1 MRRAF
6 SLIEVLIGV
15 FVLALALL
23 GLAAIF
29 AKTTHQ
35 MVETTDQVFG
45 RSARR
50 SGDALYRTLNRG
62 AAPLAL
68 GWNHEPLASVVS
80 GIGVCA
86 FSFVREGDIDP
97 IVVVTASFKG
107 PYEYLTVW
115 SDEYTPVNRDVVV
128 SWYGHIHTVEDGE
141 IRGLQSFERAY
152 PILVIPYA
160 KSRLLDAHRLE
171 YIQELDK

>member
-45 RSARR
+45 RHARM
-50 SGDALYRTLNRG
+50 SGEAVYRTLDRG
-62 AAPLAL
+62 AAVLSP
-68 GWNHEPLASVVS
+68 GWNHEPLGSVAEGMTVA
-80 GIGVCA
+80 A
-86 FSFVREGDIDP
+86 FTFHRETYIEPDITV
-97 IVVVTASFKG
+97 IVAFKG
-107 PYEYLTVW
+107 PYEYQTVW
-115 SDEYTPVNRDVVV
+115 FEDYIPVNRDTII
-128 SWYGHIHTVEDGE
+128 SWYGFVHRVENDMVQ
-141 IRGLQSFERAY
+141 GLQGFEKAY
-152 PILVIPYA
+152 PLIVLPYR
-160 KSRLLDAHRLE
+160 KNKVLDAHRFQ